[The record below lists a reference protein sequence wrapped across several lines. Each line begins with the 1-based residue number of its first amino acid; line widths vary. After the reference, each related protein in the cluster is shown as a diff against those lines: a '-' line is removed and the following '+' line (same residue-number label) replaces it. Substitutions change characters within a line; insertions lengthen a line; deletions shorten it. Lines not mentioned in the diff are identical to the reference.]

1 MAQNFLSCD
10 REQVMLLPPSV
21 AEWLPVGHLAR
32 FVIEVVDSLD
42 LSGIVG
48 AYRVDGSG
56 RPAHDPA
63 MMVALLFYNYAVG
76 VRSSRAIERR
86 CVEDVP
92 CRVIAANRAPDHVTI
107 ARFRRRHA
115 RALSGLFDDVLELC
129 ARAGLVEA
137 GTIAIDGTKLRANAA
152 LDANRSYRVIAE
164 ELLADAERVDAEED
178 ARFGG
183 RRGDELP
190 AELADPRTR
199 RERLAEAKRQMDLER
214 QAAREEYERKLAER
228 AERQRQTG
236 RQIPGRKPKP
246 PEQRH
251 PKDRPSD
258 KRNLTDPDSRIVRDR
273 GAAIQ
278 GYNAQIAVGSHR
290 VIVAADVTNSPND
303 SGQLAPMTSLACQ
316 ALGRLGGP
324 EPPGV
329 VLADGSYWN
338 GQMISQLTSQG
349 VKVLIPP
356 DGPQTNSAN
365 ARRRPRQGPE
375 AQRIQSVL
383 STPNGRVRYRQRA
396 AMVEPVFAEIKHTRQ
411 ITRFLRRGLQ
421 AVRDE
426 FALIATTHNL
436 RRLYFAE
443 LQAA

>member
-21 AEWLPVGHLAR
+21 AEWLPAGHLAR

-92 CRVIAANRAPDHVTI
+92 CRVIAANRAPDHVTV

-115 RALSGLFDDVLELC
+115 GALAGLFDDVLELC
-129 ARAGLVEA
+129 WRAGLVEA
-137 GTIAIDGTKLRANAA
+137 GTIAIDGTRLRANAA
-152 LDANRSYRVIAE
+152 LDANRSYRAIAE

-178 ARFGG
+178 VRFGDL
-183 RRGDELP
+183 RGDELP
-190 AELADPRTR
+190 AELADPQTR
-199 RERLAEAKRQMDLER
+199 RERLREAKRQMDCER
-214 QAAREEYERKLAER
+214 QAAREEYERKLAQR
-228 AERQRQTG
+228 AEHQQRTG
-236 RQIPGRKPKP
+236 QQMQGRKPKP

-258 KRNLTDPDSRIVRDR
+258 KRNVTDPDSRIVRDR

-278 GYNAQIAVGSHR
+278 GYNAQIAVGSGR
-290 VIVAADVTNSPND
+290 VIVAADVTDSPND
-303 SGQLAPMTSLACQ
+303 SGQLAPMAGLAGQ
-316 ALGRLGGP
+316 ALERLGRP
-324 EPPGV
+324 KPPGL

-338 GQMISQLTSQG
+338 REMISQLTSHA
-349 VKVLIPP
+349 VEVLIPP
-356 DGPQTNSAN
+356 DGPQTNRAT

-383 STPNGRVRYRQRA
+383 STPAGQARYRQRA

-436 RRLYFAE
+436 RRLYFAG
-443 LQAA
+443 LRVT

>member
-1 MAQNFLSCD
+1 MPQNFLSCD
-10 REQVMLLPPSV
+10 REQVLLLPPSV
-21 AEWLPVGHLAR
+21 SDWLPADHLAR
-32 FVIEVVDSLD
+32 FVIEVVETLD
-42 LSGIVG
+42 LSEIVG
-48 AYRVDGSG
+48 VYRADGSG
-56 RPAHDPA
+56 RAAHDPA

-129 ARAGLVEA
+129 WRAGLVEA
-137 GTIAIDGTKLRANAA
+137 GTVAIDGTRLRADAG
-152 LDANRSYRVIAE
+152 LGANRSYRAIAE

-178 ARFGG
+178 ARFGD

-190 AELADPRTR
+190 AELADPQTR
-199 RERLAEAKRQMDLER
+199 RERLAQAKRQMDSER
-214 QAAREEYERKLAER
+214 QAAQADYQRKLARR
-228 AERQRQTG
+228 AEHRQQTG
-236 RQIPGRKPKP
+236 RPMRGRPPKP
-246 PEQRH
+246 PEQHVR
-251 PKDRPSD
+251 KDRPSD
-258 KRNLTDPDSRIVRDR
+258 KRNVTDPDSRIVRDR

-290 VIVAADVTNSPND
+290 VILAADVTSSPND
-303 SGQLAPMTSLACQ
+303 SGQLAPMASLACQ
-316 ALGRLGGP
+316 ALGKLGQR

-329 VLADGSYWN
+329 VLADGGYWN
-338 GQMISQLTSQG
+338 AQMISQLTNDG
-349 VKVLIPP
+349 IEVLIPP
-356 DGPQTNSAN
+356 DGPRTTSPD
-365 ARRRPRQGPE
+365 ARRRPCQGPE
-375 AQRIQSVL
+375 ADRIQTVL
-383 STPNGRVRYRQRA
+383 STPDGQARYRQRA

-411 ITRFLRRGLQ
+411 ITRFLRRGIQ

-436 RRLYFAE
+436 RRLYFAG